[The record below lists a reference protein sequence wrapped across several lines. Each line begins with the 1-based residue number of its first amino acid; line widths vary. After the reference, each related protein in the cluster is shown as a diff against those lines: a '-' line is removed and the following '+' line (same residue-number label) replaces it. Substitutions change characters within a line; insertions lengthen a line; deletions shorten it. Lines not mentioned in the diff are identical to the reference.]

1 MSRKQSFAP
10 LILGLILVVLGGLF
24 LMHNL
29 GVLQFDWLL
38 GLRLLIPSLFLAWGL
53 YRLIRHFTWSAQQ
66 LAEHPAR
73 SGLLSGM
80 FFTSLGVIWYLHIL
94 GVLTFSDFVGLY
106 WPLLLVLF
114 GVGKVVDF
122 YRLQGRLQFRV
133 TEAFG
138 VVFIFF
144 FGLACGLLA
153 RAHFPLIEFPFSIDD
168 DCSLA
173 DFVGRKFSWSSEEV
187 FSASGIEELEVVNIY
202 GDIRVEPGNAE
213 EIEVDLTKEI
223 RATDEEE
230 ARELAELV
238 KITFTKEGKRL
249 LVGTNR
255 REVGVQK
262 ARFTTHLSVAA
273 PKKVRLQVRNGYGKV
288 RVAGFENSCD
298 IINSYGDIDVEAVI
312 GDVTV
317 QNKYRPTRLRGIQGS
332 VHVSSSRG
340 RVELED
346 ISANAEVSTDYQTL
360 SAKEIGGNLVAR
372 NRFGKI
378 RASSVLGEVQIEGPG
393 SEVHVSDIE
402 QRVTIKNSHKPVL
415 VEDLGAGLE
424 VETSYSS
431 RVRLGRVNGAVN
443 LDAAHTAIHAS
454 RLAAGLTLKG
464 VSTSVDLKGIAGPFD
479 IATSLRPVKVEAFDG
494 KGWIQNAFG
503 DVTVIAREALSRS
516 LVVVNKN
523 ANIVLVV
530 PSDSDLSLSAEALG
544 GSIASDFGSSTQP
557 DSTVLKT
564 SIGRGGPEV
573 RLQTT
578 HASIRIRKNR
588 VQR

>member
-1 MSRKQSFAP
+1 MSRRQSFAP
-10 LILGLILVVLGGLF
+10 LILGVVLVVLGGLF
-24 LMHNL
+24 LVHNL
-29 GVLQFDWLL
+29 GFLQFDWLL
-38 GLRLLIPSLFLAWGL
+38 GLRLVVPTLFLAWGL

-66 LAEHPAR
+66 LAEHPAS

-94 GVLTFSDFVGLY
+94 NVLSFSDFVGLC

-114 GVGKVVDF
+114 GVGKIADF

-133 TEAFG
+133 TEALG
-138 VVFIFF
+138 VVFVIF
-144 FGLACGLLA
+144 FGLACGLFA
-153 RAHFPLIEFPFSIDD
+153 RAHFPLIDFPFSIDD
-168 DCSLA
+168 DYSLA
-173 DFVGRKFSWSSEEV
+173 DLVGRKFSWSSEEV
-187 FSASGIEELEVVNIY
+187 FSASGVEELEVVNIY
-202 GDIRVEPGNAE
+202 GDIRVEPGNTE

-230 ARELAELV
+230 ARELSELV

-249 LVGTNR
+249 LIGSNR
-255 REVGVQK
+255 REVGVKK

-273 PKKVRLQVRNGYGKV
+273 PRKVRLHVRNGYGKV
-288 RVAGFENSCD
+288 RVARFENSCN
-298 IINSYGDIDVEAVI
+298 IINSYGDIDIEAVT

-346 ISANAEVSTDYQTL
+346 ISANAEVSTDYQTI
-360 SAKEIGGNLVAR
+360 SAKKIGGNLVAR
-372 NRFGKI
+372 NRFGQI
-378 RASSVLGEVQIEGPG
+378 RASSVLGEARIEGPG
-393 SEVHVSDIE
+393 SEVRLSDVGQSVI
-402 QRVTIKNSHKPVL
+402 IKNSHKSVF
-415 VEDLGAGLE
+415 VEGVGAGLE
-424 VETSYSS
+424 METSYSS
-431 RVRLGRVNGAVN
+431 RVRLRRVKGAVN
-443 LDAAHTAIHAS
+443 LQASHSAIHAS
-454 RLAAGLTLKG
+454 EFGAGLTLKG
-464 VSTSVDLKGIAGPFD
+464 VSTSVDLKEILGPFD
-479 IATSLRPVKVEAFDG
+479 IATSLRPVKVEGFDG
-494 KGWIQNAFG
+494 PGRIQNEFG
-503 DVTVIAREALSRS
+503 NVTVTAREALSRG

-523 ANIVLVV
+523 ADIVLTL

-544 GSIASDFGSSTQP
+544 GSITSDFGSSTQP

-578 HASIRIRKNR
+578 HASIRIRKKR
-588 VQR
+588 